1 MDGMPGSH
9 PFGITRR
16 PDEKGFKHGGG
27 RLLIGDVKLPG
38 NIFLAPMAGVTDLP
52 FRLLC
57 KEQGASL
64 VYTEMLSAKAMH
76 YGDEGTFRLSETH
89 PEERPVAAQIFGH
102 EPEIMAEAAAV
113 LSARDDICIID
124 VNMGCPA
131 PKIIKN
137 GDGACLMQKPAL
149 VREIVREIR
158 KASKKPVTVK
168 IRKGWDKSSAN
179 TVEIASICE
188 EEGASAVTV
197 HGRTRDQQ
205 YSGETDLECI
215 REVKRALRIPVIGNG
230 DIRLPEDARRM
241 FEATGCDAVM
251 IGRGAQGNPWIFNR
265 ILSYFKDG
273 IYDIKVSNEERLR
286 MILRHYGLME
296 EYKGENTAMREMRK
310 HVAWYLRGLPGSA
323 RVKTEVFSTNDIDRV
338 KSILK
343 EYLLSLT

>member
-1 MDGMPGSH
+1 M
-9 PFGITRR
+9 
-16 PDEKGFKHGGG
+16 
-27 RLLIGDVKLPG
+27 LIGDVKLPG

-251 IGRGAQGNPWIFNR
+251 IGRAAKANPWIFSWRSREEVPIQEVAETAIWQLGDMLASDPENAVLPFR
-265 ILSYFKDG
+265 KYLKAYLEPSHLPRETMRTLLTCPDPTRLLALM
-273 IYDIKVSNEERLR
+273 NE
-286 MILRHYGLME
+286 IF
-296 EYKGENTAMREMRK
+296 RELG
-310 HVAWYLRGLPGSA
+310 ATLP
-323 RVKTEVFSTNDIDRV
+323 
-338 KSILK
+338 
-343 EYLLSLT
+343 